1 MSSFFNLRFSISNSV
16 LCCCNSSLCCFS
28 FQLHSTHSSIDSKC
42 TFIFSP
48 PCRILSS
55 PCLVSYRFSALF
67 QGLVCVDRSL
77 SDCSIVPCS
86 PKILPC
92 RFGYILLTSASPLSV
107 PSLRYLLFLSVY
119 NYTLIQTNS
128 QW

>member
-28 FQLHSTHSSIDSKC
+28 FHPHSTNSSIDSKC
-42 TFIFSP
+42 TFISSP
-48 PCRILSS
+48 PCILLSNQF
-55 PCLVSYRFSALF
+55 LLSYRFSAPF
-67 QGLVCVDRSL
+67 PRLVCVDRSQ